1 MALREIEDYV
11 GARGK
16 VSLRD
21 MALHFD
27 RAPEAMREMAARLV
41 RKGRLELHLGAAS
54 CTACA
59 AKGGC
64 VNADTYCLPG
74 GMAQDGPSSGGG
86 HPAQAGTHAGEAAC
100 GKSQIPSFGAVL
112 RQS

>member
-11 GARGK
+11 GALGK

-21 MALHFD
+21 LSLHFD
-27 RAPEAMREMAARLV
+27 RDPEAMRDMAARLV
-41 RKGRLELHLGAAS
+41 RKGRLELLPGAAS
-54 CTACA
+54 CSGCA

-64 VNADTYCLPG
+64 INADTYCLPG
-74 GMAQDGPSSGGG
+74 SMAEETSSSHAGPSG
-86 HPAQAGTHAGEAAC
+86 HAGEASC
-100 GKSQIPSFGAVL
+100 GSSQIPSFGAVL